1 MKKERPTLIYP
12 GVFRSETIDFNG
24 RIPRQKPTNL
34 NSNRAAESL
43 QGYCGKSSAKTRKN
57 TQFAMQKNGWSQEVG
72 RRYAEVN
79 DGDEIYIFGK

>member
-1 MKKERPTLIYP
+1 MLIYP

-43 QGYCGKSSAKTRKN
+43 QGECGKSSAKTRKN
-57 TQFAMQKNGWSQEVG
+57 TQFAMPKNGWSQEVG
-72 RRYAEVN
+72 RRYAEIN